1 MATKQTFIIMIYYD
15 GQSISKKLVASIRYS
30 QLHFLKLYFDL
41 VEQLYKTDRDKKGVT
56 RIEVNVDASR
66 DALWSSLHYYHKV
79 K

>member
-41 VEQLYKTDRDKKGVT
+41 VEQLYKTDEYK
-56 RIEVNVDASR
+56 
-66 DALWSSLHYYHKV
+66 
-79 K
+79 